1 MTSEFNHYDG
11 CGLRDPDNC
20 SACALTTG
28 GPEGPNYS
36 AWPLAYMQ
44 NRRTIPAKWLDAF
57 VAELASD
64 NKIYAANVR
73 RHIEI
78 YGVSFR

>member
-20 SACALTTG
+20 SGCALTTG